1 MKRYFLP
8 LLFII
13 LFVSEGMFA
22 SMFPVSLVGKDTI
35 LVPHFLFIGILFM
48 SAYYN
53 QMQAFYYGLIFG
65 FLFDLVYTEVLGVY
79 VFVFPISAFL
89 FAKAMKVLHSNLVI
103 VSLLSLITINILEY
117 YVYGFTLLIGKTQ
130 MAATPFLLNRLF
142 PSLLLNAIFLVL
154 FSALLRKYF
163 EAVKKEK
170 EAL

>member
-8 LLFII
+8 VLFVV
-13 LFVSEGMFA
+13 LFVSEGVFA
-22 SMFPVSLVGKDTI
+22 SIFPVVSVGKDVI
-35 LVPHFLFIGILFM
+35 LVPYFLFIGILFM

-79 VFVFPISAFL
+79 VFVFPILAFG
-89 FAKAMKVLHSNLVI
+89 FARAMKVLHSHLVI
-103 VSLLSLITINILEY
+103 VSVLSLIAINILEY
-117 YVYGFTLLIGKTQ
+117 YVYGFTLLIGKSE
-130 MAATPFLLNRLF
+130 MAATPFLLYRLF
-142 PSLLLNAIFLVL
+142 PSLLLNLVFLVL
-154 FSALLRKYF
+154 FAKPLQNYF